1 MADAT
6 FEMQGQKQLEQ
17 MAKKMVKWVG
27 EKKTD
32 SAWVRIWKK
41 TMKPLQT
48 AAFNNAP
55 VADKDIPYPPNKKLE
70 IKRGTLRDSIQWFRT
85 KTSREYNGGYLG
97 PRVKGKFRKNK
108 GGYYGAWIE
117 YGDQVEH
124 FGKHK
129 SKKAQPF
136 MEKAFKSKGP
146 SVIKSIY
153 PEAEKMYLRMAK
165 KFAK

>member
-41 TMKPLQT
+41 TLKPLQT

-55 VADKDIPYPPNKKLE
+55 VADKDIP
-70 IKRGTLRDSIQWFRT
+70 SI
-85 KTSREYNGGYLG
+85 
-97 PRVKGKFRKNK
+97 
-108 GGYYGAWIE
+108 I
-117 YGDQVEH
+117 
-124 FGKHK
+124 
-129 SKKAQPF
+129 
-136 MEKAFKSKGP
+136 
-146 SVIKSIY
+146 I
-153 PEAEKMYLRMAK
+153 
-165 KFAK
+165 